1 VGLGQTALQGGK
13 QLAVFIQRKY
23 AHSAPILLQ
32 ALLTLRVRAL
42 TVDIEG
48 EEDNV
53 DEALL
58 YTFRNQE
65 YPTETNGVAVTK
77 VHRSLFSSACA
88 FA

>member
-1 VGLGQTALQGGK
+1 
-13 QLAVFIQRKY
+13 LA
-23 AHSAPILLQ
+23 
-32 ALLTLRVRAL
+32 
-42 TVDIEG
+42 VDIEG

-58 YTFRNQE
+58 YKFRNQE

-77 VHRSLFSSACA
+77 VHRSLFSSARA

>member
-1 VGLGQTALQGGK
+1 MPLPRSPPLFPHF
-13 QLAVFIQRKY
+13 L
-23 AHSAPILLQ
+23 PQ

-42 TVDIEG
+42 AVDIEG

-58 YTFRNQE
+58 YNFRNQE

-77 VHRSLFSSACA
+77 VHRSLFSSARA